1 MKKTILCVCAQ
12 IIALGATLGADS
24 LLRAEETKCADRVVA
39 SSFGYDA
46 TDATDALQRAIDS
59 GAKTVVVDKQPTP
72 WIVRPIN
79 LRNNLQLI
87 LEEGVEILA
96 KEGEFQNIGDV
107 LLRAVETRNVRIV
120 GEGRG
125 ATLRMRKRDYW
136 RAPYKKSEW
145 RHGISLLSAQDVV
158 IENLTIAETGG
169 DGVYLGDPRFDPAF
183 AELDRRG
190 ALVILH
196 PSPAR
201 SLPREGVVTGGVMAL
216 YEYPA
221 DTTRAVVNLLANRT
235 LEKFPHIR
243 LVVPH
248 CGSFLPYMKSRAGGM
263 FRLLSAMGRMEPVDM
278 EAGMKQLWF
287 DLAGDPTPDQMDML
301 LRITDEH
308 HIVYGSDYPYVLA
321 PIVLQR
327 KKALDEVLTQRGQ
340 SGRFYTENAEKLLA

>member
-1 MKKTILCVCAQ
+1 MK
-12 IIALGATLGADS
+12 
-24 LLRAEETKCADRVVA
+24 VA
-39 SSFGYDA
+39 SNS
-46 TDATDALQRAIDS
+46 
-59 GAKTVVVDKQPTP
+59 
-72 WIVRPIN
+72 
-79 LRNNLQLI
+79 
-87 LEEGVEILA
+87 
-96 KEGEFQNIGDV
+96 
-107 LLRAVETRNVRIV
+107 
-120 GEGRG
+120 
-125 ATLRMRKRDYW
+125 
-136 RAPYKKSEW
+136 
-145 RHGISLLSAQDVV
+145 
-158 IENLTIAETGG
+158 
-169 DGVYLGDPRFDPAF
+169 DGVYLGDPNFDPVF
-183 AELDRRG
+183 AELDRRN

-263 FRLLSAMGRMEPVDM
+263 FHLLSAMGRMEPVDM
-278 EAGMKQLWF
+278 EAGMKHLWF

-301 LRITDEH
+301 LRITDED

-327 KKALDEVLTQRGQ
+327 KKALDEVLAQRGQ
-340 SGRFYTENAEKLLA
+340 SGRFYTENAKKLLA